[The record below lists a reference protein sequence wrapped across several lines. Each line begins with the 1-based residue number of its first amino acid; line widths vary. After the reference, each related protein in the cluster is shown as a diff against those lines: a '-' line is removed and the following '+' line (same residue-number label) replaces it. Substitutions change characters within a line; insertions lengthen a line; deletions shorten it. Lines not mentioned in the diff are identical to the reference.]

1 MEDANKNNRAPM
13 LGALP
18 RRFTMTALFILC
30 YLLIHV
36 NFEYTYW
43 MTADRDVFSK
53 YENAVECSHELDI
66 ARDVYFTKATW
77 MFALIVMMA
86 LGISFRSAIAY
97 SFMLYSLELMLLFP
111 IQLYTVLNLLLAAG
125 CVIEDIIDRVKTWK
139 KKCWHDSNY
148 RARSKR
154 VRF

>member
-1 MEDANKNNRAPM
+1 MEDANKNNREPM
-13 LGALP
+13 LGTLP

-30 YLLIHV
+30 FILIHV

-43 MTADRDVFSK
+43 VTDDRDIFGK
-53 YENAVECSHELDI
+53 YENAVECLHEVDV
-66 ARDVYFTKATW
+66 AKDVYFTKATW

-97 SFMLYSLELMLLFP
+97 SFMLYSMELMLLFP

-125 CVIEDIIDRVKTWK
+125 CVLEDVIDRAKAPRNKVP
-139 KKCWHDSNY
+139 
-148 RARSKR
+148 
-154 VRF
+154 V

>member
-1 MEDANKNNRAPM
+1 MEDANKNNREPM

-30 YLLIHV
+30 FILIHV

-43 MTADRDVFSK
+43 VTDDRDIFGK
-53 YENAVECSHELDI
+53 YESAVECLHKVDV
-66 ARDVYFTKATW
+66 AKDVYFTKATW

-97 SFMLYSLELMLLFP
+97 SFMLYSMELMLLFP
-111 IQLYTVLNLLLAAG
+111 IQLYTVLNLLLAVG
-125 CVIEDIIDRVKTWK
+125 CVLEDVIDRAK
-139 KKCWHDSNY
+139 
-148 RARSKR
+148 ARRNK
-154 VRF
+154 VPV

>member
-1 MEDANKNNRAPM
+1 MENANKNNRESN

-18 RRFTMTALFILC
+18 RRFTMTAFFILC

-43 MTADRDVFSK
+43 MTVERDVFSK

-66 ARDVYFTKATW
+66 AKDVYFTKATW

-97 SFMLYSLELMLLFP
+97 SFMLYSVELMLLFP
-111 IQLYTVLNLLLAAG
+111 IRLYTVLNLLLAAG
-125 CVIEDIIDRVKTWK
+125 CVLEDLIDRVKACRNK
-139 KKCWHDSNY
+139 
-148 RARSKR
+148 
-154 VRF
+154 VPV

>member
-1 MEDANKNNRAPM
+1 MEDANKYNREPM

-43 MTADRDVFSK
+43 MTVERDVFGK

-66 ARDVYFTKATW
+66 AKDVYFTKAAW

-97 SFMLYSLELMLLFP
+97 SFMLYSLVLMLLFP
-111 IQLYTVLNLLLAAG
+111 IRLYTVLNLLLAAG
-125 CVIEDIIDRVKTWK
+125 CVLEDLIDRVKACRNK
-139 KKCWHDSNY
+139 
-148 RARSKR
+148 
-154 VRF
+154 VPI